1 MRIILLAIVVIIGT
15 NLAISSINVVDE
27 VQQEK
32 MQQLCK
38 IDPDYCI
45 PQWTITPNQSIRTSI
60 KKSSKI
66 INLGSQSSVLFLI
79 LFLIDYNTMS
89 NNQQE
94 RLQEQA
100 INLLELIEDTS
111 EHFCDEHLVSGEQ
124 FYVMMKALVDCKL
137 KEFPLDFEQLE
148 EDIYDD

>member
-1 MRIILLAIVVIIGT
+1 
-15 NLAISSINVVDE
+15 
-27 VQQEK
+27 
-32 MQQLCK
+32 
-38 IDPDYCI
+38 
-45 PQWTITPNQSIRTSI
+45 
-60 KKSSKI
+60 
-66 INLGSQSSVLFLI
+66 
-79 LFLIDYNTMS
+79 MS

-137 KEFPLDFEQLE
+137 KEFPLDFKQLE
-148 EDIYDD
+148 EDIYESYL